1 MKIQEFNAY
10 ALKIPLTQAW
20 SISYSTETDCET
32 VLTEI
37 ITDDGLTG
45 YGEAA
50 PFKEITGD
58 TPQIILAAYEIL
70 KPRLIGRNPLEI
82 RMLLDEIDATLTHNA
97 PAKAGIDIALHDLA
111 AKYYQ
116 VPLKLLLGGQCR
128 ETVIT
133 SLTVWLGTVAK
144 TVERTK
150 SLLEQGAKIIKLK
163 IGRDVRLDI
172 ERVKAIRD
180 TFGYDFLLRTD
191 ANQGYTP
198 KETVEFLDKTLDY
211 QIELIEQP
219 TVLWDV
225 AGLKYVTQHSRVPI
239 MADETVHSPVDAIRL
254 IKEEACDL
262 INIKVMKSGGI
273 LRSHEIATVAQA
285 AGIGCML
292 GAMAETK
299 IGMAAATH
307 LAASHPNILYADL
320 DGHFDLAGDPT
331 RGGFELKDGCN
342 YAPDTPGIGREIDP
356 EAMQQFLLE

>member
-1 MKIQEFNAY
+1 MKIQEFNTY

-20 SISYSTETDCET
+20 SISYSTTTHCET

-37 ITDDGLTG
+37 ITDNGLVG

-50 PFKEITGD
+50 PFSPVTGD
-58 TPQIILAAYEIL
+58 TVQTILAVLDML
-70 KPRLIGRNPLEI
+70 KPLLIGRNPLEI
-82 RMLLDEIDATLTHNA
+82 RLLMNEIDTMLVHNG
-97 PAKAGIDIALHDLA
+97 PAKAGIDLALHDLA
-111 AKYYQ
+111 AKYYR

-128 ETVIT
+128 AKVVT
-133 SLTVWLGTVAK
+133 SLTAWLGTVEH
-144 TVERTK
+144 TVARVK
-150 SLLEQGAKIIKLK
+150 LLLDQGAKVIKLK
-163 IGRDVRLDI
+163 IGHDVPLDVA
-172 ERVKAIRD
+172 RVKAIRE

-191 ANQGYTP
+191 ANQGYTT
-198 KETVEFLDKTLDY
+198 KQAVEFLEKTLDY

-219 TVLWDV
+219 TVHWDI
-225 AGLKYVTQHSRVPI
+225 AGLKYVTQHSRVPV
-239 MADETVHSPVDAIRL
+239 MADESVHAPSDAIRL
-254 IKEEACDL
+254 AIEGACDL
-262 INIKVMKSGGI
+262 INIKIMKSGGI
-273 LRSHEIATVAQA
+273 LRSHEIATVCQA

-331 RGGFELKDGCN
+331 LGGFELKEGCN

-356 EAMQQFLLE
+356 QALKLYRIE